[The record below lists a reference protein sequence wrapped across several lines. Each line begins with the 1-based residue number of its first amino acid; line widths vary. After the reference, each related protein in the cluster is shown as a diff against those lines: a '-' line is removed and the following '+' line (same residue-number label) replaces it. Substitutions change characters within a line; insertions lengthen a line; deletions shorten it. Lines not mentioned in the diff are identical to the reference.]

1 MVENLNA
8 GNFDETYINRMNEA
22 IDHFS
27 LQQTRIGSQVNRA
40 RLQLEVNDSRLKLM
54 EEDISN
60 LEDADLAKLVTDL
73 QSKLVSRNAAQQAF
87 VKVSQDSLFNYLR

>member
-1 MVENLNA
+1 MAEPTNEEKIRQLEEMKEKLSEANEFEA
-8 GNFDETYINRMNEA
+8 ERIKQLEAQEA
-22 IDHFS
+22 I
-27 LQQTRIGSQVNRA
+27 
-40 RLQLEVNDSRLKLM
+40 LEKILKTQ
-54 EEDISN
+54 EDISN